1 VHAIIATDGT
11 VREVYVMSGPP
22 TLMKSALDAVKQS
35 LYRPTLLNGH
45 PVEVDTTIDME
56 YKLPPLTATVAP
68 DTTVAAAPGG
78 IGASKSMQAISNSP
92 SCTFGK
98 IEFTEQGNKLIGMVP
113 YTYQGSY
120 PLDAV
125 ALRGVPLSKD
135 KQQIAGLSYG
145 QSTLQTANGKVG
157 FSIEGH
163 PSLGKKGDASEFLVV
178 AIFVKQTGVIVCGES
193 VPYQRQ
199 W

>member
-1 VHAIIATDGT
+1 
-11 VREVYVMSGPP
+11 
-22 TLMKSALDAVKQS
+22 VKQS
-35 LYRPTLLNGH
+35 LYTPTLLDGH
-45 PVEVDTTIDME
+45 PVEVDTTIDMI
-56 YKLPPLTATVAP
+56 YKLPPVASVP
-68 DTTVAAAPGG
+68 ASDTTAA
-78 IGASKSMQAISNSP
+78 AISNAPGKVTPESP
-92 SCTFGK
+92 KPDQGPCTFGK

-125 ALRGVPLSKD
+125 ALRGVPFRKD
-135 KQQIAGLSYG
+135 KQKIAGLSYG
-145 QSTLQTANGKVG
+145 QSTLQTASGTVG

-163 PSLGKKGDASEFLVV
+163 PTLGKKGEVSELLIV
-178 AIFVKQTGVIVCGES
+178 AIFVKQTGAIVCGES